1 MNQLKSLTRIGTAD
15 IIGTGISASFWFY
28 LAILISPEN
37 YGELHYLLSIVGIV
51 SYLTLIGSQN
61 TITVYVAKKIQIQST
76 FNFISLVSSI
86 FGFIILFL
94 IFDRIDIG
102 FLVLGYTINNLVIGE
117 LFGKKEYK
125 NYLKY
130 ILIQKISTPIF
141 GISFFLGFGIEGVI
155 YGLALTYSAF
165 YFRIIKIFK
174 DIKIDF
180 SLLSKRK
187 GFIINNYFIA
197 LTGTFHGQVDKLI
210 VMPILGSV
218 ILGNYA
224 LSLQIIGVMMI
235 ITSIFFKYMVPEQSS
250 GKNIKQLQKIL
261 IISSV
266 GLTLLGLLVVPSIL
280 PMIFPEYLDSID
292 SIRIMSLGIIPMSI
306 IQIYTSKFLALEKSK
321 FIIISLVVSLSVL
334 IPTMI
339 IFGKWYG
346 VSGIAISFVI
356 STIIQSTYFFIVN
369 KKWVKKEQE
378 YKGEK

>member
-1 MNQLKSLTRIGTAD
+1 MNKLKSLTSIGTAD
-15 IIGTGISASFWFY
+15 IIGSGIAAGFWFY
-28 LAILISPEN
+28 LAILISPES
-37 YGELHYLLSIVGIV
+37 YGELHYLLSIAGIV

-76 FNFISLVSSI
+76 FNFISLISAI

-102 FLVLGYTINNLVIGE
+102 FLVIGYTINNLVIGE

-125 NYLKY
+125 SYLKY

-141 GISFFLGFGIEGVI
+141 GISFFLGFGVDGVI
-155 YGLALTYSAF
+155 YGLAITYTAF
-165 YFRIIKIFK
+165 YYRIIKNFRE
-174 DIKIDF
+174 IKIDF

-197 LTGTFHGQVDKLI
+197 LTGTFHGQIDKLI

-235 ITSIFFKYMVPEQSS
+235 ITSVFFKYMVPEESS
-250 GKNIKQLQKIL
+250 GKNIKQIQKIL

-266 GLTLLGLLVVPSIL
+266 GLTLFGLFAVPSIL
-280 PMIFPEYLDSID
+280 PIIFPEYLESVDSIK
-292 SIRIMSLGIIPMSI
+292 IMSLAIIPMSV
-306 IQIYTSKFLALEKSK
+306 IQIYTSKFLALERSK
-321 FIIISLVVSLSVL
+321 FIIISLVISLSVL
-334 IPTMI
+334 TPTMI
-339 IFGKWYG
+339 IFGQWYG
-346 VSGIAISFVI
+346 VSGIAASFVV
-356 STIIQSTYFFIVN
+356 STIIQSVYFFIVN
-369 KKWVKKEQE
+369 RKWNDKKQESKE
-378 YKGEK
+378 K

>member
-1 MNQLKSLTRIGTAD
+1 M
-15 IIGTGISASFWFY
+15 
-28 LAILISPEN
+28 
-37 YGELHYLLSIVGIV
+37 SIAGIV

-76 FNFISLVSSI
+76 FNFISLISAI

-125 NYLKY
+125 SYLKY

-141 GISFFLGFGIEGVI
+141 GISFFLGFGIEGII
-155 YGLALTYSAF
+155 YGLALSYTAF
-165 YFRIIKIFK
+165 YYRIIKIFK
-174 DIKIDF
+174 EIKIDF

-197 LTGTFHGQVDKLI
+197 LTGTFHGQIDKLI

-235 ITSIFFKYMVPEQSS
+235 ITSILFKYMVPEESS
-250 GKNIKQLQKIL
+250 GKK
-261 IISSV
+261 
-266 GLTLLGLLVVPSIL
+266 
-280 PMIFPEYLDSID
+280 Y
-292 SIRIMSLGIIPMSI
+292 
-306 IQIYTSKFLALEKSK
+306 
-321 FIIISLVVSLSVL
+321 
-334 IPTMI
+334 
-339 IFGKWYG
+339 
-346 VSGIAISFVI
+346 
-356 STIIQSTYFFIVN
+356 
-369 KKWVKKEQE
+369 
-378 YKGEK
+378 

>member
-1 MNQLKSLTRIGTAD
+1 MNQLKGLTSIGTAD
-15 IIGTGISASFWFY
+15 IIGSCISAGFWFY
-28 LAILISPEN
+28 LAILISPKD
-37 YGELHYLLSIVGIV
+37 YGELHYLLSIAGIV

-76 FNFISLVSSI
+76 FNFISLISAI

-102 FLVLGYTINNLVIGE
+102 FLVIGYTINNLVIGE

-125 NYLKY
+125 SYLKY

-141 GISFFLGFGIEGVI
+141 GIGFLLGFGVDGVI
-155 YGLALTYSAF
+155 YGLALTYTAF
-165 YFRIIKIFK
+165 YFRIIKNFK
-174 DIKIDF
+174 EIKINF
-180 SLLSKRK
+180 LLLSKRK

-197 LTGTFHGQVDKLI
+197 LTGTFHGQIDKLI

-235 ITSIFFKYMVPEQSS
+235 ITSIFFKYMVPEESS
-250 GKNIKQLQKIL
+250 GKNIKQIQKIM

-266 GLTLLGLLVVPSIL
+266 GFTLLGLFVVPSIL
-280 PMIFPEYLDSID
+280 PIIFPEYLESVD
-292 SIRIMSLGIIPMSI
+292 SIRIMSLSIIPMSI

-321 FIIISLVVSLSVL
+321 FIIISLIISLSVL
-334 IPTMI
+334 TPTMI
-339 IFGKWYG
+339 VFGQWYG
-346 VSGIAISFVI
+346 VSGIAAAFVI
-356 STIIQSTYFFIVN
+356 STIIQSTYFIISN
-369 KKWVKKEQE
+369 KKWNKVK
-378 YKGEK
+378 GNRGL

>member
-1 MNQLKSLTRIGTAD
+1 MNQLKSLTNIGTAD
-15 IIGTGISASFWFY
+15 IIGTGISAGFWFY
-28 LAILISPEN
+28 LAILISPES
-37 YGELHYLLSIVGIV
+37 YGELHYLLSIAGIV

-125 NYLKY
+125 SYLKY

-141 GISFFLGFGIEGVI
+141 GIGFLLGFGVDGVI
-155 YGLALTYSAF
+155 YGLALTYTAF
-165 YFRIIKIFK
+165 YFRIIKNFK
-174 DIKIDF
+174 EIKINF
-180 SLLSKRK
+180 LLLSKRK

-197 LTGTFHGQVDKLI
+197 LTGTFHGQIDKLI
-210 VMPILGSV
+210 IMPILGSA

-235 ITSIFFKYMVPEQSS
+235 ITSIFFKYMVPEESS
-250 GKNIKQLQKIL
+250 GKNIKQIQKIM

-266 GLTLLGLLVVPSIL
+266 GFTLLGLFVVPSIL
-280 PMIFPEYLDSID
+280 PIIFPEYLESVD
-292 SIRIMSLGIIPMSI
+292 SIRIMSLSIIPMSI

-321 FIIISLVVSLSVL
+321 FIIISLIISLSVL
-334 IPTMI
+334 TPTMI
-339 IFGKWYG
+339 VFGQWYG
-346 VSGIAISFVI
+346 VSGIAAAFVI
-356 STIIQSTYFFIVN
+356 STIIQSTYFIISN
-369 KKWVKKEQE
+369 KKWNKVK
-378 YKGEK
+378 GNRGL